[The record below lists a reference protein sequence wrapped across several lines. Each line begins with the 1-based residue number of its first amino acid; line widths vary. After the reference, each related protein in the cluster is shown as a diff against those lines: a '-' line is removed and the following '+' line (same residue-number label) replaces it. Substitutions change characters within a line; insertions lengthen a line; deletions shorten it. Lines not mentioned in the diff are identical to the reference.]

1 MMICDAMDEEE
12 PGKKNMNIEKLNTD
26 FGIADHIKFI
36 EGAGSFPFIKVDND
50 RATAVISVYAGQ
62 VLSYQP
68 ANEPHN
74 LMFLSEAAYYQA
86 GKGIKGGA
94 PICWPWFGPDPER
107 QGRPAHGFVRTRFW
121 NVTKTG
127 INADGECKVTLGL
140 TDSPETRS
148 IWPHLFDLSLEIT
161 VGESLT
167 LELVTR
173 NKTAQPVSITQALHT
188 YFKIGDI
195 EQVAIAGL
203 EGAEYVDKTDNGIV
217 KVQTGPVTI
226 DREVDRIYRN
236 AAPELVIRDASL
248 DRRIRILSA
257 GSKTAVVW
265 NPWAKISAEM
275 GDLKDDDY
283 ARFVCVETANADL
296 DVVEVPAGGEYRL
309 AANYRIER
317 DLAEVLKD
325 IKSLQ

>member
-1 MMICDAMDEEE
+1 
-12 PGKKNMNIEKLNTD
+12 MNIEQLNID

-36 EGAGSFPFIKVDND
+36 EGAGGFPFIKVDNEK
-50 RATAVISVYAGQ
+50 ASAVISVYAAQ

-86 GKGIKGGA
+86 GKGIKGGV

-107 QGRPAHGFVRTRFW
+107 RGRPAHGFVRTRFW

-127 INADGECKVTLGL
+127 ISADGNCKVTLGL
-140 TDSPETRS
+140 TDSPETRAM
-148 IWPHLFDLSLEIT
+148 WPQLFDLSLEIT
-161 VGESLT
+161 VGESLN

-173 NKTAQPVSITQALHT
+173 NKTAEPVSITQALHT
-188 YFKIGDI
+188 YFRIGDI
-195 EQVAIAGL
+195 GQVAIFGL
-203 EGAEYVDKTDNGIV
+203 EGAEYVDKTDNAVV
-217 KVQTGPVTI
+217 KVQTGAITI

-236 AAPELVIRDASL
+236 VQRALVIEDVAL
-248 DRRIRILSA
+248 DRRIRITSR

-265 NPWAKISAEM
+265 NPWVKIAAEM
-275 GDLKDDDY
+275 GDLVDDDY
-283 ARFVCVETANADL
+283 KRFVCVETANADV
-296 DVVEVPAGGEYRL
+296 DVAEVPPAGEYRL

-317 DLAEVLKD
+317 DLAEVLKE